1 MSTKNIGKKF
11 MELLWSFL
19 NINFLRL
26 EEFRFSQKET
36 SVVPSD
42 YLQERT
48 TRSTLIQ
55 DLFLFILIGSILP
68 EGIFKNLG
76 WIRRSLRKIP
86 YYHHMSTVKIVL
98 SLLLRVFLNES
109 FPNCI
114 KYPMGFDSTISGIS
128 IKHSINTEPIRHCI

>member
-1 MSTKNIGKKF
+1 

-76 WIRRSLRKIP
+76 
-86 YYHHMSTVKIVL
+86 
-98 SLLLRVFLNES
+98 
-109 FPNCI
+109 
-114 KYPMGFDSTISGIS
+114 
-128 IKHSINTEPIRHCI
+128 